1 MTAFAALYRTLLG
14 SIATRSRLAALG
26 ALGAAA
32 VLVGLAV
39 GLSDPFNPDRAGVQ
53 FVNGLGLSVLVP
65 VIALVFAT
73 SAFGDL
79 NDDGT
84 LVYLWLRPLPRRHLA
99 VAAFAAA
106 LTVTVPLT
114 VLPLCLGAALTGA
127 GGAVIAGAA
136 LAVTLGVAA
145 YVGLFCALGLRVQR
159 ALPWGLAYILIW
171 EGFVAQAGRG
181 AGRLAVRT
189 YTRSLLSQA
198 ADVRLRLGS
207 ESVPTAVVVPIVV
220 AVLAVGYTTYR
231 LGRHDVP

>member
-1 MTAFAALYRTLLG
+1 MTTFLALYRTLLG
-14 SIATRSRLAALG
+14 AVASRGRVAALG

-39 GLSDPFNPDRAGVQ
+39 GLSDPVDADRAGVQ

-65 VIALVFAT
+65 VIALVFAS

-84 LVYLWLRPLPRRHLA
+84 LVYLWLRPLPRWQLA
-99 VAAFAAA
+99 TAAFAAS

-114 VLPLCLGAALTGA
+114 VLPLCIGAALTGA
-127 GGAVIAGAA
+127 GGAVVAGAA
-136 LAVTLGVAA
+136 LAVALGVLA
-145 YVGLFCALGLRVQR
+145 YVALFCALGLRVQR

-181 AGRLAVRT
+181 AGRLAIRA

-198 ADVRLRLGS
+198 ADVRLRLGA
-207 ESVPTAVVVPIVV
+207 ESVPTAVIVPIAV
-220 AVLAVGYTTYR
+220 AVAAVGYTTFR